1 MNSIHTL
8 QATDFNS
15 RIFEIIR
22 KDDITL
28 EKESNDVSVFDTNL
42 NRNILENSLKQIK
55 SRIEEIN
62 ENNIKILKENTEQ
75 FENEYKNSLETYD
88 SSVAY
93 LTKINTLIKDIN
105 EEEGI
110 KTRIDTL
117 IKEREEIKEKI
128 SHSQKIGDLLTQIQ
142 KIYQCIKNIEEEIYL
157 NDYIKATEN
166 LISLTTQSRSISSEY
181 KNIKIIKEL
190 KENVTRL
197 NDLIKGNIE
206 DIISKFFIFNDS
218 DDTDTKCILTVNK
231 KLIKYGKCQNDIFL
245 SDILYSIYK
254 LETIQYHLSPFFK
267 SFKNLLLKPIIQN
280 SQHQLELK
288 ENNEQSMILESTIND
303 SYSKS
308 WCTKTEPEE
317 SIYTVLLRLF
327 KYIEDNVFDFSTNTN
342 IDSNENKEEIK
353 HEYLKE
359 MGNYIEKTCIKLI
372 INNYLEKSI
381 PSYTSDLDSFD
392 NITAE
397 TKNYEEF
404 LKSKGLISEHNY
416 ELSQYCDEIDIHF
429 TNQKHNLLMQK
440 VQKLLSSTDYEL
452 ELIEESS
459 FSQESKIF
467 ENDSISQKA
476 SELSQMSNNKDKIT
490 EFSFNFEQ
498 NFITFPRCCIDSK
511 TKQLLELVF
520 NTLKEASNMTS
531 PCLYRL
537 YYSIRDV
544 FDYYRAVVPVLFAEN
559 IKNNLEFCAIFHNDC
574 MYISHYL
581 MLMSFQ
587 NRELFLR
594 IAEYEKQN
602 KKHIENN
609 REVKQHVTLLDLI
622 NQFRKLGEKFFNNQL
637 CNYKKKILDTIRS
650 TSSFEMNDFKRVEV
664 VTNALNEVKD
674 HLQKL
679 SMAWKPILP
688 AYMYLDVMGK
698 VYDLTLKELIR
709 QIQRLSD
716 ITMDDSEKLN
726 ELFDTFRDC
735 DDMFD
740 KLLPNKELDDI
751 LKVYVPH
758 YKKFDLITDILML
771 KLAEIMGNFRE
782 GYYDGTTP
790 EVNSDGNLNPYY
802 LMDGFYPDE
811 LIKLIRALFSDSAL
825 RSKSIDEIK
834 NAKK

>member
-1 MNSIHTL
+1 
-8 QATDFNS
+8 
-15 RIFEIIR
+15 
-22 KDDITL
+22 
-28 EKESNDVSVFDTNL
+28 
-42 NRNILENSLKQIK
+42 
-55 SRIEEIN
+55 
-62 ENNIKILKENTEQ
+62 
-75 FENEYKNSLETYD
+75 
-88 SSVAY
+88 
-93 LTKINTLIKDIN
+93 
-105 EEEGI
+105 
-110 KTRIDTL
+110 
-117 IKEREEIKEKI
+117 
-128 SHSQKIGDLLTQIQ
+128 
-142 KIYQCIKNIEEEIYL
+142 
-157 NDYIKATEN
+157 
-166 LISLTTQSRSISSEY
+166 
-181 KNIKIIKEL
+181 
-190 KENVTRL
+190 
-197 NDLIKGNIE
+197 
-206 DIISKFFIFNDS
+206 
-218 DDTDTKCILTVNK
+218 
-231 KLIKYGKCQNDIFL
+231 
-245 SDILYSIYK
+245 
-254 LETIQYHLSPFFK
+254 
-267 SFKNLLLKPIIQN
+267 
-280 SQHQLELK
+280 
-288 ENNEQSMILESTIND
+288 
-303 SYSKS
+303 
-308 WCTKTEPEE
+308 
-317 SIYTVLLRLF
+317 
-327 KYIEDNVFDFSTNTN
+327 
-342 IDSNENKEEIK
+342 
-353 HEYLKE
+353 
-359 MGNYIEKTCIKLI
+359 
-372 INNYLEKSI
+372 
-381 PSYTSDLDSFD
+381 
-392 NITAE
+392 
-397 TKNYEEF
+397 
-404 LKSKGLISEHNY
+404 
-416 ELSQYCDEIDIHF
+416 
-429 TNQKHNLLMQK
+429 
-440 VQKLLSSTDYEL
+440 
-452 ELIEESS
+452 
-459 FSQESKIF
+459 
-467 ENDSISQKA
+467 
-476 SELSQMSNNKDKIT
+476 
-490 EFSFNFEQ
+490 
-498 NFITFPRCCIDSK
+498 
-511 TKQLLELVF
+511 
-520 NTLKEASNMTS
+520 
-531 PCLYRL
+531 
-537 YYSIRDV
+537 
-544 FDYYRAVVPVLFAEN
+544 
-559 IKNNLEFCAIFHNDC
+559 
-574 MYISHYL
+574 

>member
-1 MNSIHTL
+1 
-8 QATDFNS
+8 
-15 RIFEIIR
+15 
-22 KDDITL
+22 
-28 EKESNDVSVFDTNL
+28 
-42 NRNILENSLKQIK
+42 
-55 SRIEEIN
+55 
-62 ENNIKILKENTEQ
+62 
-75 FENEYKNSLETYD
+75 
-88 SSVAY
+88 
-93 LTKINTLIKDIN
+93 
-105 EEEGI
+105 
-110 KTRIDTL
+110 
-117 IKEREEIKEKI
+117 
-128 SHSQKIGDLLTQIQ
+128 
-142 KIYQCIKNIEEEIYL
+142 
-157 NDYIKATEN
+157 
-166 LISLTTQSRSISSEY
+166 
-181 KNIKIIKEL
+181 
-190 KENVTRL
+190 
-197 NDLIKGNIE
+197 
-206 DIISKFFIFNDS
+206 
-218 DDTDTKCILTVNK
+218 
-231 KLIKYGKCQNDIFL
+231 
-245 SDILYSIYK
+245 
-254 LETIQYHLSPFFK
+254 
-267 SFKNLLLKPIIQN
+267 
-280 SQHQLELK
+280 
-288 ENNEQSMILESTIND
+288 
-303 SYSKS
+303 
-308 WCTKTEPEE
+308 
-317 SIYTVLLRLF
+317 
-327 KYIEDNVFDFSTNTN
+327 
-342 IDSNENKEEIK
+342 
-353 HEYLKE
+353 